1 MTEIDSSQPEQICRR
16 IRREMLIVHRQAPGT
31 RIASSLSAVEVLVS
45 LFYANLLSFRPE
57 EPLWKHR
64 DRLIISKA
72 HGGIALY
79 PILADLGFFPRSELE
94 TVGRNGSRL
103 GTIPDPIIPGF
114 ETLNGSLGHGP
125 GVANGIAL
133 ALRSQALPYS
143 VVVLC
148 GDGEL
153 YEGAVWEAVMF
164 AAHHQLD
171 NITLIVDANEHCMLG
186 DCISIL
192 NINPIAD
199 KLAAFGWDVSE
210 VAGHDTGRLVPAFRD
225 TLRRRNRAPKAVIA
239 HTVKG
244 KGVPE
249 LETDPLSHVKSIAPE
264 RINEL
269 VKQLS

>member
-1 MTEIDSSQPEQICRR
+1 MTEKDTSKLEQICRR
-16 IRREMLIVHRQAPGT
+16 IRREMLLVHRQAPGT

-45 LFYANLLSFRPE
+45 LFYANLISFKPE

-64 DRLIISKA
+64 DRLIVSKA

-79 PILADLGFFPRSELE
+79 PILSDFGFFPRRELE
-94 TVGRNGSRL
+94 TVGRNGARL

-133 ALRSQALPYS
+133 ALRNQNLPHS

-164 AAHHQLD
+164 AAHHHLD
-171 NITLIVDANEHCMLG
+171 NVTLIIDANEHCMLG
-186 DCISIL
+186 DCASIL
-192 NINPIAD
+192 N
-199 KLAAFGWDVSE
+199 LAPLANKFIAFGWDVSE
-210 VAGHDTGRLVPAFRD
+210 TPGHNPNLLVPLLRD
-225 TLRRRNRAPKAVIA
+225 TLSLRIGAPKVIIA

-249 LETDPLSHVKSIAPE
+249 LETDPLSHVKSLSPE
-264 RINEL
+264 RIEEL
-269 VKQLS
+269 LALLS